1 VSLHFVAREGRAASL
16 APLPPYPA
24 PEQREDLFLILGKQ
38 YPWTS
43 PERATTPTWLTIPE
57 RGLYTGLLVLSA
69 IGSGKTSA
77 CLYPYVEQLLA
88 YPAGDSTR
96 RAAGLVLEVKR
107 DVCRQVPDIL
117 ARHGRAEDYM
127 EVSLNSPY
135 RYNPLHNDLDDLD
148 FRPAVARIRPDWRRA
163 LIQRGC
169 SDWRKLGS

>member
-1 VSLHFVAREGRAASL
+1 MSLHFVAREGRAASL

-96 RAAGLVLEVKR
+96 RAAGLAPQR
-107 DVCRQVPDIL
+107 SRRSRFPTCSCANQARL
-117 ARHGRAEDYM
+117 ASSTHSAG
-127 EVSLNSPY
+127 L
-135 RYNPLHNDLDDLD
+135 
-148 FRPAVARIRPDWRRA
+148 
-163 LIQRGC
+163 QR
-169 SDWRKLGS
+169 LA